1 MKKTN
6 ETINGVASTVSTKCT
21 NDQQWTKYHNA
32 KGGHGFAAEDANAL
46 HDKWQGKCVDKVGTD
61 NSKNG
66 ADRIVNGV
74 EIQTKY
80 YASPEGSVNAAFEN
94 GQYRDPG
101 MKLEVP
107 KDQYDKAVQI
117 MRERISSGKVPG
129 VTDPNMAEQIVNTN

>member
-1 MKKTN
+1 M
-6 ETINGVASTVSTKCT
+6 
-21 NDQQWTKYHNA
+21 
-32 KGGHGFAAEDANAL
+32 
-46 HDKWQGKCVDKVGTD
+46 
-61 NSKNG
+61 
-66 ADRIVNGV
+66 

-80 YASPEGSVNAAFEN
+80 YSSPESSVNAAFEN
-94 GQYRDPG
+94 GQYRYPG

>member
-1 MKKTN
+1 MVSQQKMPMTFM
-6 ETINGVASTVSTKCT
+6 INGKESVSIR
-21 NDQQWTKYHNA
+21 
-32 KGGHGFAAEDANAL
+32 F
-46 HDKWQGKCVDKVGTD
+46 GTD
-61 NSKNG
+61 NSKND

-80 YASPEGSVNAAFEN
+80 YASPENSVNATFEN
-94 GQYRDPG
+94 GQYRYSG

-117 MRERISSGKVPG
+117 MRECISNGKVPG